1 MKALVQPRGGGDP
14 TVVALPRPEPGP
26 GEVLVRTTA
35 ALVCAWDGHTAP
47 GAPRELGHEAVGVV
61 EAAGPGVPES
71 YLGRRVG
78 VEEHGRLAEYFRAPV
93 TGPGGV
99 VPLPDSVTDHQAL
112 YAAGALAM
120 GFAASEAAGPPA
132 GGTLAVFGQGA
143 VGLSATVAAGR
154 LRGARVIAVEPD
166 IRRQRLALRFG
177 ADVVVDPAYE
187 DTAERLLELTGGAG
201 ADCSIVATP
210 AAGATEAARR
220 GTAEGGQV
228 TYARCRPA
236 PARGAEGNGAEGNGP
251 DGGGPEGDGPE
262 GDGPEGNGG
271 RLALM
276 LELIGDGLVDPTVM
290 TTHEFTFTRV
300 EEAYRRLAS
309 AEPGMI
315 KPIILFPRRQAPL
328 SGPGTGTRASR
339 AA

>member
-1 MKALVQPRGGGDP
+1 MKALVQPPGGGDP
-14 TVVALPRPEPGP
+14 AVADLPVPEPGP

-35 ALVCAWDGHTAP
+35 ALVCAWGGHTAP
-47 GAPRELGHEAVGVV
+47 GAPVELGHEAVGVV
-61 EAAGPGVPES
+61 AAAGPGVPES
-71 YLGRRVG
+71 WLGRRVAALG
-78 VEEHGRLAEYFRAPV
+78 HGRLAEYFRAPAE
-93 TGPGGV
+93 GPGGV
-99 VPLPDSVTDHQAL
+99 VVLPDSATDHQAL

-120 GFAASEAAGPPA
+120 GFAASEEAGPPA

-154 LRGARVIAVEPD
+154 LRGARVIAVEPE

-210 AAGATEAARR
+210 AGGATEAARR
-220 GTAEGGQV
+220 GTAAGGQV

-236 PARGAEGNGAEGNGP
+236 PAARGGDGA
-251 DGGGPEGDGPE
+251 GGG
-262 GDGPEGNGG
+262 G
-271 RLALM
+271 RPALM

-290 TTHEFTFTRV
+290 TTHEFPFVRV
-300 EEAYRRLAS
+300 EEAYRRLAT

-315 KPIILFPRRQAPL
+315 KPIILFPL
-328 SGPGTGTRASR
+328 SGPGSGTRASR